1 VFKLNIKTKIWSLS
15 ILLLVLSLM
24 FSAVTFYGMKQI
36 ESQLGIVISEK
47 VPLLNNANSIRADIK
62 SANESMGFYVLSGD
76 KHYKE
81 LYYNSFERI
90 ESNISSLKQTIGD
103 NATIQA
109 IVKEIEHDI
118 AGYRQEEKG
127 VFELVGNEI
136 KNKPAIA
143 YAGENVNPVSQV
155 ILQNLTQAIIAE
167 SDNGEI
173 TEERVD
179 VLSALQELRYRWTSV
194 MNGTRA
200 YLSFRGSLSIE
211 EVYLHLPEVD
221 KILNSLYEKELL
233 FEQEESLEIAKENIE
248 LFKGNFDE
256 MVAIHSSDKWRADS
270 YLIKTRLG
278 PLVDRINKRVEKL
291 VSLVSSETEQSGV
304 YVSDLIGEVISITS
318 LFVSCALIGALA
330 LSYFIARSITNPIH
344 NAVEALKEI
353 SSGEGDLTKAL
364 EVKGNDEI
372 AELAVEFNNFVA
384 TIRGIVREVLDSANK
399 IQTSSKSLL
408 AASADTTNSANNQ
421 RVATD
426 MVATSITE
434 MSSTVEDI
442 SRHAQDTLGNTKES
456 ESYAKDGANIVG
468 TTIDSIDHLA
478 GIVEN
483 ISGDVQT
490 LGQDTAKIGD
500 VIGVIQG
507 IAEQTNLLA
516 LNAAIES
523 ARAGEQGRGFAVVA
537 DEVRELST
545 RTSESASEIQSTITR
560 VQEGV
565 KAVINNVSAGSQ
577 SSEATK
583 LHATNAGKSLSSIT
597 SSVAEISRMNDSIAT
612 SSMQQLATTEEINAN
627 IVNISGE
634 ANEMLQYAESMNN
647 EVRNLSEL
655 SLDLQGLV
663 GKFKC

>member
-1 VFKLNIKTKIWSLS
+1 MFKLNIKTKIWSLS